1 MSSEKNGYFPYSKP
15 NKMINPD
22 RRKNT
27 KSCLHYIIYCH
38 QLVNLAASI
47 CLNVCSHQEFCLLML
62 SLTITN
68 QNGHMWPLHLR
79 HRNSQKMSLDVVYTK
94 GFASGM
100 LSLNI
105 TKASSQVK
113 IATGNARSSD
123 KTEDSP
129 NMSLC
134 ANSTNCNTRKLR
146 KMHPL
151 NS

>member
-1 MSSEKNGYFPYSKP
+1 
-15 NKMINPD
+15 
-22 RRKNT
+22 
-27 KSCLHYIIYCH
+27 
-38 QLVNLAASI
+38 
-47 CLNVCSHQEFCLLML
+47 
-62 SLTITN
+62 
-68 QNGHMWPLHLR
+68 
-79 HRNSQKMSLDVVYTK
+79 MSLDVVYTK

-134 ANSTNCNTRKLR
+134 VNSTNCSARKLR

-151 NS
+151 NSQQLALKMQSVKEPDNSNAMYLFGNDFTQSRCQRLG

>member
-1 MSSEKNGYFPYSKP
+1 
-15 NKMINPD
+15 
-22 RRKNT
+22 
-27 KSCLHYIIYCH
+27 
-38 QLVNLAASI
+38 
-47 CLNVCSHQEFCLLML
+47 
-62 SLTITN
+62 
-68 QNGHMWPLHLR
+68 
-79 HRNSQKMSLDVVYTK
+79 MSLHVAYTK

-100 LSLNI
+100 LSLII

-134 ANSTNCNTRKLR
+134 ANLTNCNVRKLR